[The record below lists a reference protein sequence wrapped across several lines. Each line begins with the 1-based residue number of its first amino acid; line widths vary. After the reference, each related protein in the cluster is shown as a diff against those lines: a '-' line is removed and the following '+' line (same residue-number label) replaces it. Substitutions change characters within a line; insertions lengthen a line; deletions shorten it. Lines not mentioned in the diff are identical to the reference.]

1 MRDSSTLSCVR
12 SGLGTWWR
20 VAAVLAIG
28 LVFLCSPMRL
38 NAQALS
44 GINGTVT
51 DQSGAAIEGASV
63 KITNVDT
70 NVTRTIQTTSAGT
83 FYITDL
89 IPGTY
94 DVRVEKSG
102 FEASVQKGVTV
113 VGGATSTANAT
124 LVPGAV
130 ATEVVIN
137 ASSVALETEQPEVGT
152 TLNETL
158 TQELPQLIS
167 GGNRQID
174 NFIFLTPGV
183 TGSGFSHR
191 INGGVDQ
198 QTEVMFNGIP
208 EAFSEVQGFTSW
220 NQPPYDSIKDVDVLS
235 GTFSAQYGLSQGV
248 EQYHTKSG
256 SNAIHGDGF
265 YFYRDDSLL
274 GAPGAFIDQFAN
286 NRGVVDAPNPDIE
299 TDWGGSIGGPV
310 WLPKVYDGGIKTF
323 WFFSFD
329 RYRQAIAPGQVTI
342 PTQAELGGDF
352 SQAFNP
358 GSPTTLIP
366 IYVPIAWASNASLIP
381 TGCSVPGS
389 GPGSPGTQW
398 PGNKIPTTCFS
409 QESAGLLKQFPI
421 PTPSNSNLVNN
432 YNPTTASLNLKQTWP
447 SVLTIT

>member
-1 MRDSSTLSCVR
+1 M
-12 SGLGTWWR
+12 
-20 VAAVLAIG
+20 AIG
-28 LVFLCSPMRL
+28 LVFLCSPTGL
-38 NAQALS
+38 SAQALS

-83 FYITDL
+83 YYITDL

-152 TLNETL
+152 TVNETL
-158 TQELPQLIS
+158 TESLPQLI
-167 GGNRQID
+167 GGNARQID

-198 QTEVMFNGIP
+198 QTEIMFNGVP
-208 EAFSEVQGFTSW
+208 EAFSETQGFTSW

-256 SNAIHGDGF
+256 SNTIHGDAF
-265 YFYRDDSLL
+265 DFYRDDKWL
-274 GAPGAFIDQFAN
+274 GAPGSINDQFKN
-286 NRGVVDAPNPDIE
+286 NRGVVDQANPDIE
-299 TDWGGSIGGPV
+299 TDWGASIGGPV
-310 WLPKVYDGGIKTF
+310 WLPHIYNGKNKTF

-329 RYRQAIAPGQVTI
+329 RYRQAIAPGEVTI
-342 PTQAELGGDF
+342 PTAAEVGGDF
-352 SQAFNP
+352 SALANP
-358 GSPTTLIP
+358 GTPTQLIP
-366 IYVPIAWASNASLIP
+366 IFVPIAWASNPALVPATCSIP
-381 TGCSVPGS
+381 SS

-409 QESAGLLKQFPI
+409 HESSALLSRTRSRHRAI
-421 PTPSNSNLVNN
+421 RN
-432 YNPTTASLNLKQTWP
+432 
-447 SVLTIT
+447 